1 MMQKTPQLIIDR
13 PDLQTWRQRAVFGA
27 LTAAF
32 WVGWFVL
39 WLPAITMAGW
49 LFFGLRFKFHM
60 IDLDGFSGFLG
71 LLGIYALVIVGMGG
85 SLLLWAKYNHL
96 RFRGVE
102 RRRDFP
108 VPTLADIATA
118 KGLSEAAILDARRC
132 QIMTVHHDDHGGILR
147 VENRYPP
154 AQAMALPVKAVDS
167 SSSLLATSL

>member
-1 MMQKTPQLIIDR
+1 MMPKKPQLIIDR

-71 LLGIYALVIVGMGG
+71 LLGVYALVITGMGG

-108 VPTLADIATA
+108 VPSLSDIAAA
-118 KGLSEAAILDARRC
+118 KGLSETAILEARRC
-132 QIMTVHHDDHGGILR
+132 QVMTVHHDDHGSILR
-147 VENRYPP
+147 VEDRSRPAAPAAAPP
-154 AQAMALPVKAVDS
+154 AAPADVPQLT
-167 SSSLLATSL
+167 TSH

>member
-1 MMQKTPQLIIDR
+1 MTARARPLIIDR

-60 IDLDGFSGFLG
+60 IDLDGFTGFLG
-71 LLGIYALVIVGMGG
+71 LLSVYALVIVGMGG

-108 VPTLADIATA
+108 VPTVAEIAKA
-118 KGLSEAAILDARRC
+118 KGLSEPAIQQARRY
-132 QIMTVHHDDHGGILR
+132 QVMTVHHDDHGGIAFIADHAA
-147 VENRYPP
+147 PSHP
-154 AQAMALPVKAVDS
+154 AMVTASAAPAGSAPLT
-167 SSSLLATSL
+167 ATH